1 MNDDVEEFYTIS
13 ISNQSWCTSFEVVFW
28 AQEGNFW
35 RSFRYRIGIEFVGI
49 VVQNLSSYW
58 MDPISILYQ
67 TAPLKLVFFIQVLK
81 KIALPHETSSKF

>member
-13 ISNQSWCTSFEVVFW
+13 ISNQSPCTSFEVVFW
-28 AQEGNFW
+28 AQEGNIW
-35 RSFRYRIGIEFVGI
+35 RSFRYRIGIGFVGI

-67 TAPLKLVFFIQVLK
+67 TVPLKLVFFIQVLK
-81 KIALPHETSSKF
+81 KIALPREASSKF